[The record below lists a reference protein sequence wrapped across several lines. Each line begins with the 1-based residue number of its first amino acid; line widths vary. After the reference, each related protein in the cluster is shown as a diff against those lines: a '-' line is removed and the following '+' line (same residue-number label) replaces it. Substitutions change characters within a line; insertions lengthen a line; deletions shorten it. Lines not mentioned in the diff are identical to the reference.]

1 MILVRD
7 IFQLK
12 FGRTKEAVALWKEG
26 SAIIKKLGYGPE
38 RLLTDLIGPSYY
50 TFVMESTFESL
61 ADLEKELS
69 RVFANEE
76 WSQWYQKFLPLV
88 ESGRREIFNI
98 VE

>member
-12 FGRTKEAVALWKEG
+12 FGKAKEAINLWKDG
-26 SAIIKKLGYGPE
+26 SAIIKKLEYGPE
-38 RLLTDLIGPSYY
+38 RLLTDLVGPSYY
-50 TFVMESTFESL
+50 TFVMESTFEGLS
-61 ADLEKELS
+61 DLEKGLS
-69 RVFANEE
+69 KVFGNEE
-76 WSQWYQKFLPLV
+76 WSRWYQKFLPLV

>member
-12 FGRTKEAVALWKEG
+12 FGKAKEALVLWKDG
-26 SAIIKKLGYGPE
+26 TAIIKKLGYGPE
-38 RLLTDLIGPSYY
+38 RLLTDLVGPSYY

-61 ADLEKELS
+61 SDLEKELS
-69 RVFANEE
+69 KVFGNAE

>member
-12 FGRTKEAVALWKEG
+12 FGKAKEAVAHWKQG
-26 SAIIKKLGYGPE
+26 TAIIKKLGYGPE
-38 RLLTDLIGPSYY
+38 RLLTDLVGPSYY
-50 TFVMESTFESL
+50 TFVMESTHENL
-61 ADLEKELS
+61 TALEKELS
-69 RVFANEE
+69 EVFRNEE

-88 ESGRREIFNI
+88 DSGRREIFNI